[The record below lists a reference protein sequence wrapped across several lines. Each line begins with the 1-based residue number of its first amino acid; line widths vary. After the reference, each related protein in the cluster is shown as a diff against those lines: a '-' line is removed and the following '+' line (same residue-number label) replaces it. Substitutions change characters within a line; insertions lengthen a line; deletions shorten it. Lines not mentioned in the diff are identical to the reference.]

1 MSFVLSGK
9 ETANSIFENLR
20 PRADAVTA
28 SGHTPTLAV
37 VRTGEKKSDLAYE
50 RGIRKH
56 ADMAGCSVVTDA
68 FPQDVSEEDLVSR
81 IRELNEDETIDGIL
95 IFQPL
100 PKQLNAHRVIEAI
113 SAGKDVDGA
122 TDASRL
128 FVYTGHGSGF
138 APCTAQSV
146 IEILDY
152 YGVALQGKHA
162 VIVGRSMVV
171 GKPLA
176 NLFLARN
183 ATVTVCHSKT
193 EDLPAITKT
202 ADILV
207 SATGHIGTIGGEHV
221 SKDQYVLDVGINF
234 GADGKM
240 TGDVLSGE
248 VSPLVRALTPVPG
261 GVGSVTT
268 AVLFKHV
275 VESAEGSV

>member
-1 MSFVLSGK
+1 M
-9 ETANSIFENLR
+9 
-20 PRADAVTA
+20 
-28 SGHTPTLAV
+28 
-37 VRTGEKKSDLAYE
+37 GEKKSDLAYE

-68 FPQDVSEEDLVSR
+68 FPQDVREDDLVSR
-81 IRELNEDETIDGIL
+81 IRELNEDETVDGIL

-100 PKQLNAHRVIEAI
+100 PKQLDSHRVIEAV

-193 EDLPAITKT
+193 ENLASITRT

-207 SATGHIGTIGGEHV
+207 SATGHIGTLGGEHV
-221 SKDQYVLDVGINF
+221 SRDQYVLDVGINF
-234 GADGKM
+234 GPDGKM
-240 TGDVLSGE
+240 TGDVLYDE
-248 VSPLVRALTPVPG
+248 VAPHVRALTPVPG

-275 VESAEGSV
+275 VESAEARV